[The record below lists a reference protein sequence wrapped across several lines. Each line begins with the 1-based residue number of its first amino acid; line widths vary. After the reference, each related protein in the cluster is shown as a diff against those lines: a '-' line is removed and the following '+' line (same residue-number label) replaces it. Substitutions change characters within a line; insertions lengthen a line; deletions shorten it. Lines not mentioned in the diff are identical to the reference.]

1 MPIPV
6 SLCVPALFSIMLAD
20 IKTSTIWQR
29 TQYFDL
35 RPEEIVSLSNGL
47 DTRDEYCDYK
57 GEAVNCH
64 TALKGKLILRNN
76 LGLLKNIK
84 ELCFCVPNTID
95 THVCFLRK
103 TKQNSLSNA
112 FYTPEFTAVV
122 FVVSC
127 SISPF
132 CRGIIV

>member
-6 SLCVPALFSIMLAD
+6 SLYIPALFSVMLAD
-20 IKTSTIWQR
+20 VKTSTIWQR

-64 TALKGKLILRNN
+64 IACSALKGKLILRNN
-76 LGLLKNIK
+76 LGFLKK
-84 ELCFCVPNTID
+84 
-95 THVCFLRK
+95 
-103 TKQNSLSNA
+103 
-112 FYTPEFTAVV
+112 
-122 FVVSC
+122 
-127 SISPF
+127 
-132 CRGIIV
+132 